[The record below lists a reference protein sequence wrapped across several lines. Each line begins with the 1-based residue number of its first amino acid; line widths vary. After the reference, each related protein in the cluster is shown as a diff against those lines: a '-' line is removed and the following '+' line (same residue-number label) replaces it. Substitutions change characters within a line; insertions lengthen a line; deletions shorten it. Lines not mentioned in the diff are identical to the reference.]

1 MCKEAVRMERT
12 MQNDDV
18 FRMEEMT
25 RSSCLERSCHLKNFY
40 SFADSYGGNQD
51 WFEEFGQDRYSALRA
66 CGIIA
71 LLNQFA
77 SLGLAYPEA
86 RRLWPENGL
95 PENKSD
101 YIQWAYTLRPYIW
114 PGPIGLPRGSVVRQA
129 SMAYAADRGVNLAWK
144 QITGR
149 PSAEKEIAFI
159 RAGLESHVPV
169 GHLVWRSG
177 FEDLTWHWIVIT
189 ALSDDPEG
197 CINITPE
204 MRKKYEGDLYMICSS
219 FGRKEG
225 YPLHMVRKAFPFH
238 RELQYPV
245 LV

>member
-1 MCKEAVRMERT
+1 MVKKKNTADGFRT
-12 MQNDDV
+12 
-18 FRMEEMT
+18 EKT
-25 RSSCLERSCHLKNFY
+25 SSPFTERSCSLKHFH

-51 WFEEFGQDRYSALRA
+51 WFEEFGRDRYSALRA

-77 SLGLAYPEA
+77 SLGMAYPEA
-86 RRLWPENGL
+86 QKLWPEEGL

-114 PGPIGLPRGSVVRQA
+114 PGPFGLPRGSVVRRA

-144 QITGR
+144 QISGR
-149 PSAEKEIAFI
+149 PSQEEEIRFI
-159 RAGLESHVPV
+159 RSGLKAHVPV
-169 GHLVWRSG
+169 SHLVWRSG
-177 FEDLTWHWIVIT
+177 YEDLTWHWIVIT
-189 ALSDDPEG
+189 GLVRDPENCVNVTAEMKEKYKG
-197 CINITPE
+197 ELYIT
-204 MRKKYEGDLYMICSS
+204 CSS

-225 YPLHMVRKAFPFH
+225 YPLRMVRKTFPFH

-245 LV
+245 IKD

>member
-1 MCKEAVRMERT
+1 MEKA
-12 MQNDDV
+12 MQNNEI
-18 FRMEEMT
+18 FRMKEK
-25 RSSCLERSCHLKNFY
+25 SSSSYLERSCHLKNFH
-40 SFADSYGGNQD
+40 SFQDSYGGNQD

-77 SLGLAYPEA
+77 SLGMAYPEA
-86 RRLWPENGL
+86 KKLWPQEGL

-101 YIQWAYTLRPYIW
+101 YICWAYSLRPYIW
-114 PGPIGLPRGSVVRQA
+114 PGLFGLPRGSVVRQA

-144 QITGR
+144 QISGR
-149 PSAEKEIAFI
+149 PSTETEIAFI
-159 RAGLESHVPV
+159 RSGLERHVPV
-169 GHLVWRSG
+169 SHLVWRSG

-189 ALSDDPEG
+189 GLVTDPEG
-197 CINITPE
+197 CVNVTPE
-204 MRKKYEGDLYMICSS
+204 MQEKYAGEIYMTCSS

-238 RELQYPV
+238 RELQYPI
-245 LV
+245 LPE